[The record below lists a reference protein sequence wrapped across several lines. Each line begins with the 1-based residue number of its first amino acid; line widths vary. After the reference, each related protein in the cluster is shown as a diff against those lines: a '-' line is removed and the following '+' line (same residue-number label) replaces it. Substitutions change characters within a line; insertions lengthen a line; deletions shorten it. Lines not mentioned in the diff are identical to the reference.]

1 MMPHQ
6 NKGKQKELR
15 KTPGDITDNT
25 CVCSLDKNSPG
36 RR

>member
-15 KTPGDITDNT
+15 KAPGDITDNT
-25 CVCSLDKNSPG
+25 RVFTG
-36 RR
+36 